1 MRKNKALLK
10 RAASLFTALVM
21 LAGSATYAQEE
32 QTSQE
37 VLSQE
42 MLSESS
48 SELSEELV
56 NGTDPE
62 ILELTSETIT
72 ESIEEQTQ
80 EAESESTQEQTQE
93 AESESV
99 QEQTQEVESESTQE
113 QTQEVESE
121 STQEQT
127 QEVESESTQEQTQ
140 ETASESIEEQTQE
153 TVNENLPELV
163 QESNSEDETT
173 ECSTDAFVDST
184 DEDMDSDIYEIGDE
198 FVKTF
203 SFDMI
208 VDRNPIYLGMA
219 GISTATG
226 NYYDQLDATSKRIY
240 NAIYEANKSS
250 ASTAKMKLNLTK
262 IFENQKVTKG
272 TNGKA
277 VYSEETKQAIFAW
290 LGSYVTPA
298 YLALTYDHPELVW
311 LSGAKYTIGY
321 SVYTP
326 WFEEGETSI
335 ITDLELAGS
344 TFTITPTKDTGAL
357 TASNV
362 NPLFDGTKS
371 QIDAMLP
378 ANATTYDKVK
388 AVHDKICSMVSYE
401 NSTQNIGNPYY
412 QTPYSLYYDAD
423 GDGKIETVCAGY
435 AKMMKLQCNKYG
447 IPCVL
452 VTGVTDSGE
461 YHMWNYI
468 QMENGVWYAVDATW
482 DDQST
487 TMYDFF
493 LVGSE
498 TYSSAA
504 FGTKKFGNTHIPSGK
519 WTTSA
524 DCVFLYPV
532 FSQTAYAG
540 QNTVTSKNG
549 LLKDSDGVWRYYT
562 NNQVDTSYTGFAASG
577 SDQVYLIN
585 GVQNTSYSG
594 LIYNGGNWYYVQ
606 KGVRNTAYS
615 GLSVYNGSWYYVK
628 GGTADW
634 SYTGLAQ
641 YNGVWYYVRQGSV
654 DWEYTGLCQYD
665 TIWFYIKNGA
675 LDWNYTGLCQHSGV
689 WYYIT
694 KGQVNWNYTGSCI
707 YNGKSYYVEK
717 GVLNWKYN
725 STAVYSSASYTAD
738 LMNVAL
744 SQYQAEEVT
753 VDETNIYSADT
764 EPESTQTEEQESH
777 EAEELNETET
787 FETEEQTQEQTE
799 ESVSQTEVAVQEEST
814 VQYSLLERIEEYLIK
829 FITYIVKLA
838 AAYIGITL

>member
-93 AESESV
+93 
-99 QEQTQEVESESTQE
+99 VESESTQ
-113 QTQEVESE
+113 
-121 STQEQT
+121 
-127 QEVESESTQEQTQ
+127 
-140 ETASESIEEQTQE
+140 EQTQE

-482 DDQST
+482 DNQST

-654 DWEYTGLCQYD
+654 DCEYTGLCQYD

>member
-1 MRKNKALLK
+1 M
-10 RAASLFTALVM
+10 
-21 LAGSATYAQEE
+21 
-32 QTSQE
+32 
-37 VLSQE
+37 
-42 MLSESS
+42 
-48 SELSEELV
+48 
-56 NGTDPE
+56 
-62 ILELTSETIT
+62 
-72 ESIEEQTQ
+72 
-80 EAESESTQEQTQE
+80 
-93 AESESV
+93 
-99 QEQTQEVESESTQE
+99 
-113 QTQEVESE
+113 
-121 STQEQT
+121 
-127 QEVESESTQEQTQ
+127 
-140 ETASESIEEQTQE
+140 
-153 TVNENLPELV
+153 PELV

-250 ASTAKMKLNLTK
+250 ASTAKMKLNLTR

-272 TNGKA
+272 ANGKA

-290 LGSYVTPA
+290 LSSYVTPA

-326 WFEEGETSI
+326 LFESGEISI

-344 TFTITPTKDTGAL
+344 TFTITPTKDTGVL
-357 TASNV
+357 TGSKV

-401 NSTQNIGNPYY
+401 NNMQNIGNPYY

-461 YHMWNYI
+461 YHMWNYV

-487 TMYDFF
+487 IMYDFF

-504 FGTKKFGNTHIPSGK
+504 FGTKKFVTTHIPSGK

-524 DCVFLYPV
+524 DCVFSYPILRT
-532 FSQTAYAG
+532 TAYKSNISVVQEG
-540 QNTVTSKNG
+540 LVQNT
-549 LLKDSDGVWRYYT
+549 DGSWSYYK
-562 NNQVDTSYTGFAASG
+562 NNQIDSNYTDLVQCGN
-577 SDQVYLIN
+577 DLIYIKN
-585 GVQNTSYSG
+585 GVQNTSFTN
-594 LIYNGGNWYYVQ
+594 LLNIKNKWYYVVKGKVDKSYTGLVLYYGTWYYIK
-606 KGVRNTAYS
+606 KGVLDWNYTGLCLYS
-615 GLSVYNGSWYYVK
+615 GTWYYVK
-628 GGTADW
+628 
-634 SYTGLAQ
+634 
-641 YNGVWYYVRQGSV
+641 
-654 DWEYTGLCQYD
+654 
-665 TIWFYIKNGA
+665 KGA
-675 LDWNYTGLCQHSGV
+675 LDWNYTGLCLYSGT
-689 WYYIT
+689 WYYVK
-694 KGQVNWNYTGSCI
+694 KGALDWNYTGLCLYSGTWYYVKKGALDWNYTGLCLYSGTWYYVKKGALDWNYTGLCLYGGTWYYVKKGALDWNYTGLCLYGGTWYYVKRGALDWNYTGVCDYYGTTYYI
-707 YNGKSYYVEK
+707 INGVLKWKYSGKVICNGKTYNVVN
-717 GVLNWKYN
+717 GV
-725 STAVYSSASYTAD
+725 A
-738 LMNVAL
+738 
-744 SQYQAEEVT
+744 
-753 VDETNIYSADT
+753 
-764 EPESTQTEEQESH
+764 
-777 EAEELNETET
+777 
-787 FETEEQTQEQTE
+787 
-799 ESVSQTEVAVQEEST
+799 
-814 VQYSLLERIEEYLIK
+814 
-829 FITYIVKLA
+829 KLQMKK
-838 AAYIGITL
+838 

>member
-80 EAESESTQEQTQE
+80 EA
-93 AESESV
+93 
-99 QEQTQEVESESTQE
+99 
-113 QTQEVESE
+113 ESE

-717 GVLNWKYN
+717 GVLNWNYN
-725 STAVYSSASYTAD
+725 STAGYSSACYTAD

>member
-80 EAESESTQEQTQE
+80 EA
-93 AESESV
+93 
-99 QEQTQEVESESTQE
+99 
-113 QTQEVESE
+113 ESE

-326 WFEEGETSI
+326 WFEEVETSI

>member
-80 EAESESTQEQTQE
+80 EA
-93 AESESV
+93 
-99 QEQTQEVESESTQE
+99 ESESTQE

-262 IFENQKVTKG
+262 IFENEKVTKG

-461 YHMWNYI
+461 YHMWNYV

>member
-10 RAASLFTALVM
+10 RAASLFTAFVM

-80 EAESESTQEQTQE
+80 EA
-93 AESESV
+93 
-99 QEQTQEVESESTQE
+99 
-113 QTQEVESE
+113 
-121 STQEQT
+121 
-127 QEVESESTQEQTQ
+127 ESESTQEQTQ

-250 ASTAKMKLNLTK
+250 ASTAKMKLNLTR

-272 TNGKA
+272 ANGKA

-290 LGSYVTPA
+290 LSSYVTPA

-326 WFEEGETSI
+326 LFESGEISI

-344 TFTITPTKDTGAL
+344 TFTITPTKDTGVL
-357 TASNV
+357 TGSKV

-401 NSTQNIGNPYY
+401 NNMQNIGNPYY

-461 YHMWNYI
+461 YHMWNYV

-487 TMYDFF
+487 IMYDFF

-504 FGTKKFGNTHIPSGK
+504 FGTKKFVTTHIPSGK

-524 DCVFLYPV
+524 DCVFSYPILRT
-532 FSQTAYAG
+532 TAYKSNISVVQEG
-540 QNTVTSKNG
+540 LVQNT
-549 LLKDSDGVWRYYT
+549 DGSWSYYK
-562 NNQVDTSYTGFAASG
+562 NNQIDSNYTDLVQCGN
-577 SDQVYLIN
+577 DLVYIKN
-585 GVQNTSYSG
+585 GVQNTSFTN
-594 LIYNGGNWYYVQ
+594 LLNIKNKWYYVVKGKVDKSYTGLVLYYGTWYYIK
-606 KGVRNTAYS
+606 KGVLDWNYTGLCLYS
-615 GLSVYNGSWYYVK
+615 GTWYYVK
-628 GGTADW
+628 
-634 SYTGLAQ
+634 
-641 YNGVWYYVRQGSV
+641 
-654 DWEYTGLCQYD
+654 
-665 TIWFYIKNGA
+665 KGA
-675 LDWNYTGLCQHSGV
+675 LDWNYTGLCLYSGT
-689 WYYIT
+689 WYYVK
-694 KGQVNWNYTGSCI
+694 KGALDWNYTGLCLYSGTWYYVKKGALDWNYTGLCLYGGTWYYVKRGALDWNYTGVCDYYGTTYYI
-707 YNGKSYYVEK
+707 INGVLKWKYSGKVICNGKTYNVVN
-717 GVLNWKYN
+717 GV
-725 STAVYSSASYTAD
+725 A
-738 LMNVAL
+738 
-744 SQYQAEEVT
+744 
-753 VDETNIYSADT
+753 
-764 EPESTQTEEQESH
+764 
-777 EAEELNETET
+777 
-787 FETEEQTQEQTE
+787 
-799 ESVSQTEVAVQEEST
+799 
-814 VQYSLLERIEEYLIK
+814 
-829 FITYIVKLA
+829 KLQMKK
-838 AAYIGITL
+838 

>member
-10 RAASLFTALVM
+10 RAASLFTAFVM
-21 LAGSATYAQEE
+21 LAGSATYAQEK

-80 EAESESTQEQTQE
+80 EAESESTQ
-93 AESESV
+93 
-99 QEQTQEVESESTQE
+99 
-113 QTQEVESE
+113 
-121 STQEQT
+121 
-127 QEVESESTQEQTQ
+127 
-140 ETASESIEEQTQE
+140 EQTQE

-272 TNGKA
+272 ANGKA

-326 WFEEGETSI
+326 LFESGETSI

-344 TFTITPTKDTGAL
+344 TFTITPTKDTGVL
-357 TASNV
+357 TGSKV

-401 NSTQNIGNPYY
+401 NNTQNIGNPYY

-461 YHMWNYI
+461 YHMWNYV

-725 STAVYSSASYTAD
+725 STAVYSSASYTVD

-744 SQYQAEEVT
+744 SQGQAEEIT

-764 EPESTQTEEQESH
+764 EPESTQAAEQVQESH
-777 EAEELNETET
+777 EAEESNDPEMLETEA
-787 FETEEQTQEQTE
+787 QTQ

>member
-93 AESESV
+93 
-99 QEQTQEVESESTQE
+99 VESESTQE
-113 QTQEVESE
+113 QTQEA
-121 STQEQT
+121 
-127 QEVESESTQEQTQ
+127 ESESTQEQTQ

>member
-80 EAESESTQEQTQE
+80 EA
-93 AESESV
+93 
-99 QEQTQEVESESTQE
+99 
-113 QTQEVESE
+113 ESE

-461 YHMWNYI
+461 YHMWNYV

-814 VQYSLLERIEEYLIK
+814 VQYSLLECIEEYLIK

>member
-1 MRKNKALLK
+1 MRKNKVLLK

-21 LAGSATYAQEE
+21 LAGSSTYAQEE
-32 QTSQE
+32 QTTQE

-42 MLSESS
+42 MLSET
-48 SELSEELV
+48 V

-80 EAESESTQEQTQE
+80 EAVSESAQEQTQE
-93 AESESV
+93 AESESA
-99 QEQTQEVESESTQE
+99 
-113 QTQEVESE
+113 
-121 STQEQT
+121 
-127 QEVESESTQEQTQ
+127 QEQTQ
-140 ETASESIEEQTQE
+140 ETVS
-153 TVNENLPELV
+153 ENLPELV
-163 QESNSEDETT
+163 QESSSEDETT

-240 NAIYEANKSS
+240 NAIYEANKNS

-272 TNGKA
+272 ANGKA
-277 VYSEETKQAIFAW
+277 VYLEETKQAIFAW

-344 TFTITPTKDTGAL
+344 TFTITPTKDTGVL
-357 TASNV
+357 TASSV

-401 NSTQNIGNPYY
+401 NSTQNIGNAYY

-487 TMYDFF
+487 IMYDFF

-504 FGTKKFGNTHIPSGK
+504 FGTKKFGTTHIPSGK

-594 LIYNGGNWYYVQ
+594 LIYNGGSWYYVQ

-628 GGTADW
+628 GGTTDW

-725 STAVYSSASYTAD
+725 SAAVYSSASYTAD
-738 LMNVAL
+738 LMNAAL

-764 EPESTQTEEQESH
+764 EPESTQTEEQEQESH
-777 EAEELNETET
+777 GAEELNELET
-787 FETEEQTQEQTE
+787 LETEAQTQEQTQ
-799 ESVSQTEVAVQEEST
+799 ESVSHTEVAVQEEST

>member
-80 EAESESTQEQTQE
+80 EA
-93 AESESV
+93 
-99 QEQTQEVESESTQE
+99 
-113 QTQEVESE
+113 ESE

-814 VQYSLLERIEEYLIK
+814 VQYSLLECIEEYLIK

>member
-80 EAESESTQEQTQE
+80 EA
-93 AESESV
+93 
-99 QEQTQEVESESTQE
+99 
-113 QTQEVESE
+113 ESE

-461 YHMWNYI
+461 YHMWNYV

-725 STAVYSSASYTAD
+725 SAAVYSSASYTVD

-744 SQYQAEEVT
+744 SQYQAEEIT

-764 EPESTQTEEQESH
+764 EPESTQAAEQVQESH
-777 EAEELNETET
+777 EAEESNDPEMVETEA
-787 FETEEQTQEQTE
+787 QTQE
-799 ESVSQTEVAVQEEST
+799 SVSNAEIVVQEELT

>member
-80 EAESESTQEQTQE
+80 EA
-93 AESESV
+93 
-99 QEQTQEVESESTQE
+99 ESESTQE

-725 STAVYSSASYTAD
+725 SAAVYSSASYTVD

-744 SQYQAEEVT
+744 SQYQAEEIT
-753 VDETNIYSADT
+753 VDEINIYSADT
-764 EPESTQTEEQESH
+764 EPESTQAAEQVQESH
-777 EAEELNETET
+777 EAEESNDPEMLETEA
-787 FETEEQTQEQTE
+787 QTQEQTE

>member
-80 EAESESTQEQTQE
+80 EA
-93 AESESV
+93 
-99 QEQTQEVESESTQE
+99 ESESTQE

-787 FETEEQTQEQTE
+787 FETEEQTQE
-799 ESVSQTEVAVQEEST
+799 SVSQTEVAVQEEST

>member
-80 EAESESTQEQTQE
+80 EA
-93 AESESV
+93 
-99 QEQTQEVESESTQE
+99 ESESTQE

-219 GISTATG
+219 GISSATG

-250 ASTAKMKLNLTK
+250 ASTAKMKLKLTK

-272 TNGKA
+272 ANGKA

-326 WFEEGETSI
+326 LFESGEISI

-344 TFTITPTKDTGAL
+344 TFTITPTKDTGVL
-357 TASNV
+357 TGSKV

-401 NSTQNIGNPYY
+401 NNMQNIGNPYY

-461 YHMWNYI
+461 YHMWNYV

-487 TMYDFF
+487 IMYDFF

-504 FGTKKFGNTHIPSGK
+504 FGTKKFVTTHIPSGK

-524 DCVFLYPV
+524 DCVFSYPILRT
-532 FSQTAYAG
+532 TAYKSNISVVQEG
-540 QNTVTSKNG
+540 LVQNT
-549 LLKDSDGVWRYYT
+549 DGSWSYYK
-562 NNQVDTSYTGFAASG
+562 NNQIDSNYTDLVQCGN
-577 SDQVYLIN
+577 DLVYIKN
-585 GVQNTSYSG
+585 GVQNTSFTN
-594 LIYNGGNWYYVQ
+594 LLNIKNKWYYVVKGKVDKSYTGLVLYYGTWYYIK
-606 KGVRNTAYS
+606 KGVLDWNYTGLCLYS
-615 GLSVYNGSWYYVK
+615 GTWYYVK
-628 GGTADW
+628 
-634 SYTGLAQ
+634 
-641 YNGVWYYVRQGSV
+641 
-654 DWEYTGLCQYD
+654 
-665 TIWFYIKNGA
+665 KGA
-675 LDWNYTGLCQHSGV
+675 LDWNYTGLCLYSGT
-689 WYYIT
+689 WYYVK
-694 KGQVNWNYTGSCI
+694 KGALDWNYTGLCLYSGTWYYVKKGALDWNYTGLCLYGGTWYYVKKGALDWNYTGLCLYGGTWYYVKKGALDWNYTGLCLYGGTWYYVKRGALDWNYTGVCDYYGTTYYI
-707 YNGKSYYVEK
+707 INGVLKWKYSGKVICNGKTYNVVN
-717 GVLNWKYN
+717 GV
-725 STAVYSSASYTAD
+725 A
-738 LMNVAL
+738 
-744 SQYQAEEVT
+744 
-753 VDETNIYSADT
+753 
-764 EPESTQTEEQESH
+764 
-777 EAEELNETET
+777 
-787 FETEEQTQEQTE
+787 
-799 ESVSQTEVAVQEEST
+799 
-814 VQYSLLERIEEYLIK
+814 
-829 FITYIVKLA
+829 KLQMKK
-838 AAYIGITL
+838 

>member
-10 RAASLFTALVM
+10 RAASLFTAFVM

-113 QTQEVESE
+113 QTQE
-121 STQEQT
+121 
-127 QEVESESTQEQTQ
+127 
-140 ETASESIEEQTQE
+140 TASESIEEQTQE

-173 ECSTDAFVDST
+173 ECLTDAFVDST

-272 TNGKA
+272 ANGKA

-290 LGSYVTPA
+290 LSSYVTPA

>member
-10 RAASLFTALVM
+10 RAASLFTAFVM

-93 AESESV
+93 AESES
-99 QEQTQEVESESTQE
+99 
-113 QTQEVESE
+113 
-121 STQEQT
+121 TQEQT

-173 ECSTDAFVDST
+173 ECLTDAFVDST

-272 TNGKA
+272 ANGKA

-290 LGSYVTPA
+290 LSSYVTPA

-326 WFEEGETSI
+326 LFESGEISI

-344 TFTITPTKDTGAL
+344 TFTITPTKDTGVL
-357 TASNV
+357 TGSKV

-401 NSTQNIGNPYY
+401 NNMQNIGNQYY

-461 YHMWNYI
+461 YHMWNYV

-524 DCVFLYPV
+524 DCVFSYPIL
-532 FSQTAYAG
+532 STTAYKSNISVVQEG
-540 QNTVTSKNG
+540 LVQNTEGSW
-549 LLKDSDGVWRYYT
+549 SYYK
-562 NNQVDTSYTGFAASG
+562 NNQIDSNYTDLVQCGN
-577 SDQVYLIN
+577 DLIYIKN
-585 GVQNTSYSG
+585 GVQNTSFTN
-594 LIYNGGNWYYVQ
+594 LLNIKNKWYYVV
-606 KGVRNTAYS
+606 KGKVDKSYT
-615 GLSVYNGSWYYVK
+615 GLVLYYGTWYYIKQGVLDWNYTGLCLYGGTWYYVK
-628 GGTADW
+628 
-634 SYTGLAQ
+634 
-641 YNGVWYYVRQGSV
+641 
-654 DWEYTGLCQYD
+654 
-665 TIWFYIKNGA
+665 KGA
-675 LDWNYTGLCQHSGV
+675 LDWNYTGLCLYGGT
-689 WYYIT
+689 WYYVK
-694 KGQVNWNYTGSCI
+694 KGALDWNYTGVCDYYGTTYYIINGVLKWNYSGKVIC
-707 YNGKSYYVEK
+707 NGKTYNVVN
-717 GVLNWKYN
+717 GV
-725 STAVYSSASYTAD
+725 A
-738 LMNVAL
+738 
-744 SQYQAEEVT
+744 
-753 VDETNIYSADT
+753 
-764 EPESTQTEEQESH
+764 
-777 EAEELNETET
+777 
-787 FETEEQTQEQTE
+787 
-799 ESVSQTEVAVQEEST
+799 
-814 VQYSLLERIEEYLIK
+814 
-829 FITYIVKLA
+829 KL
-838 AAYIGITL
+838 

>member
-1 MRKNKALLK
+1 MRKNKVLLK
-10 RAASLFTALVM
+10 QAASLFTALVM
-21 LAGSATYAQEE
+21 LAGSSTYAQEE
-32 QTSQE
+32 QTTQE

-42 MLSESS
+42 MLSET
-48 SELSEELV
+48 V

-80 EAESESTQEQTQE
+80 EAVSESTQEQTQE
-93 AESESV
+93 AESES
-99 QEQTQEVESESTQE
+99 
-113 QTQEVESE
+113 
-121 STQEQT
+121 
-127 QEVESESTQEQTQ
+127 TQEQTQ
-140 ETASESIEEQTQE
+140 ETVS
-153 TVNENLPELV
+153 ENLPELV
-163 QESNSEDETT
+163 QESSSEDETT

-203 SFDMI
+203 SLDMI

-240 NAIYEANKSS
+240 NAIYEANKNS

-272 TNGKA
+272 ANGKA
-277 VYSEETKQAIFAW
+277 VYLEETKQAIFAW

-344 TFTITPTKDTGAL
+344 TFTITPTKDTGVL
-357 TASNV
+357 TASSV

-401 NSTQNIGNPYY
+401 NSTQNIGNQYY

-461 YHMWNYI
+461 YHMWNYV

-487 TMYDFF
+487 IMYDFF

-504 FGTKKFGNTHIPSGK
+504 FGTKKFGTTHIPSGK

-524 DCVFLYPV
+524 DCVFLYPI

-594 LIYNGGNWYYVQ
+594 LIYNGGSWYYVQ

-725 STAVYSSASYTAD
+725 SAAVYSSASYTAD
-738 LMNVAL
+738 LMNAAL

-764 EPESTQTEEQESH
+764 EPESTQTEEQEQESH
-777 EAEELNETET
+777 GAEELNEPET
-787 FETEEQTQEQTE
+787 FETEAQTQE
-799 ESVSQTEVAVQEEST
+799 SISQTEIAVQEEST

-838 AAYIGITL
+838 AAYIGSAL

>member
-10 RAASLFTALVM
+10 RAASLFTAFVM

-93 AESESV
+93 A
-99 QEQTQEVESESTQE
+99 
-113 QTQEVESE
+113 
-121 STQEQT
+121 
-127 QEVESESTQEQTQ
+127 ESESTQEQTQ

-250 ASTAKMKLNLTK
+250 ASTAKMKLNLTR

-272 TNGKA
+272 ANGKA

-290 LGSYVTPA
+290 LSSYVTPA

-326 WFEEGETSI
+326 LFESGEISI

-344 TFTITPTKDTGAL
+344 TFTITPTKDTGVL
-357 TASNV
+357 TGSKV

-371 QIDAMLP
+371 QIDAVLP

-401 NSTQNIGNPYY
+401 NNMQNIGNPYY

-461 YHMWNYI
+461 YHMWNYV

-487 TMYDFF
+487 IMYDFF

-504 FGTKKFGNTHIPSGK
+504 FGTKKFVTTHIPSGK

-524 DCVFLYPV
+524 DCVFSYPILRT
-532 FSQTAYAG
+532 TAYKSNISVVQEG
-540 QNTVTSKNG
+540 LVQNT
-549 LLKDSDGVWRYYT
+549 DGSWSYYK
-562 NNQVDTSYTGFAASG
+562 NNQIDSNYTDLVQCGN
-577 SDQVYLIN
+577 DLVYIKN
-585 GVQNTSYSG
+585 GVQNTSFTN
-594 LIYNGGNWYYVQ
+594 LLNIKNKWYYVVKGKVDKSYTGLVLYYGTWYYIK
-606 KGVRNTAYS
+606 KGVLDWNYTGLCLYS
-615 GLSVYNGSWYYVK
+615 GTWYYVK
-628 GGTADW
+628 
-634 SYTGLAQ
+634 
-641 YNGVWYYVRQGSV
+641 
-654 DWEYTGLCQYD
+654 
-665 TIWFYIKNGA
+665 KGA
-675 LDWNYTGLCQHSGV
+675 LDWNYTGLCLYSGT
-689 WYYIT
+689 WYYVK
-694 KGQVNWNYTGSCI
+694 KGALDWNYTGLCLYSGTWYYVKKGALDWNYTGLCLYGGTWYYVKKGALDWNYTGLCLYGGTWYYVKKGALDWNYTGLCLYGGTWYYVKRGALDWNYTGVCDYYGTTYYI
-707 YNGKSYYVEK
+707 INGVLKWKYSGKVICNGKTYNVVN
-717 GVLNWKYN
+717 GV
-725 STAVYSSASYTAD
+725 A
-738 LMNVAL
+738 
-744 SQYQAEEVT
+744 
-753 VDETNIYSADT
+753 
-764 EPESTQTEEQESH
+764 
-777 EAEELNETET
+777 
-787 FETEEQTQEQTE
+787 
-799 ESVSQTEVAVQEEST
+799 
-814 VQYSLLERIEEYLIK
+814 
-829 FITYIVKLA
+829 KLQMKK
-838 AAYIGITL
+838 

>member
-99 QEQTQEVESESTQE
+99 
-113 QTQEVESE
+113 
-121 STQEQT
+121 QEQT

>member
-93 AESESV
+93 
-99 QEQTQEVESESTQE
+99 
-113 QTQEVESE
+113 
-121 STQEQT
+121 
-127 QEVESESTQEQTQ
+127 
-140 ETASESIEEQTQE
+140 TASESIEEQTQE

-219 GISTATG
+219 GISSATG

-250 ASTAKMKLNLTK
+250 ASTAKMKLKLTK

-272 TNGKA
+272 ANGKA

-326 WFEEGETSI
+326 LFESGETSI

-344 TFTITPTKDTGAL
+344 TFTITPTKDTGVL
-357 TASNV
+357 TGSKV

-401 NSTQNIGNPYY
+401 NNTQNIGNQYY

-461 YHMWNYI
+461 YHMWNYV

-562 NNQVDTSYTGFAASG
+562 NNQVDTSYTGFAVSG
-577 SDQVYLIN
+577 SDHVYLIN

-725 STAVYSSASYTAD
+725 SAAVYSSASYTAD

-744 SQYQAEEVT
+744 SQDQAEEIT

-764 EPESTQTEEQESH
+764 EPESTQAAEQLQESH
-777 EAEELNETET
+777 EAEESNDPEMLETEA
-787 FETEEQTQEQTE
+787 QTQE
-799 ESVSQTEVAVQEEST
+799 SVSNAEIVVQEELT

>member
-1 MRKNKALLK
+1 MRKNKVLLK
-10 RAASLFTALVM
+10 RAASLFTAFVI

-42 MLSESS
+42 ILSESS

-93 AESESV
+93 AESES
-99 QEQTQEVESESTQE
+99 TQ
-113 QTQEVESE
+113 
-121 STQEQT
+121 
-127 QEVESESTQEQTQ
+127 
-140 ETASESIEEQTQE
+140 EQTQE

-272 TNGKA
+272 ANGKA

-290 LGSYVTPA
+290 LSSYVTPA

-326 WFEEGETSI
+326 LFESGETSI

-344 TFTITPTKDTGAL
+344 TFTIIPTKDTGVL
-357 TASNV
+357 TGSKV

-401 NSTQNIGNPYY
+401 NNMQNIGNPYY

-461 YHMWNYI
+461 YHMWNYV

-504 FGTKKFGNTHIPSGK
+504 FGTKKFVTTHVPSGK

-524 DCVFLYPV
+524 DCVFSYPIL
-532 FSQTAYAG
+532 STTAYKSNISVVQEG
-540 QNTVTSKNG
+540 LVQNT
-549 LLKDSDGVWRYYT
+549 DGSWSYYK
-562 NNQVDTSYTGFAASG
+562 NNQIDSNYTDLVQCGN
-577 SDQVYLIN
+577 DLIYIKN
-585 GVQNTSYSG
+585 GVQNTSFTN
-594 LIYNGGNWYYVQ
+594 LLNIKNKWYYVV
-606 KGVRNTAYS
+606 KGKVDKSYT
-615 GLSVYNGSWYYVK
+615 GLVLYYGTWYYIKQGVLDWNYTGLCLYGGTWYYVK
-628 GGTADW
+628 
-634 SYTGLAQ
+634 
-641 YNGVWYYVRQGSV
+641 
-654 DWEYTGLCQYD
+654 
-665 TIWFYIKNGA
+665 KGA
-675 LDWNYTGLCQHSGV
+675 LDWNYTGVCDYYGTN
-689 WYYIT
+689 YYII
-694 KGQVNWNYTGSCI
+694 KGALNWG
-707 YNGKSYYVEK
+707 YNGTITWNGKKHSVVW
-717 GVLNWKYN
+717 GV
-725 STAVYSSASYTAD
+725 
-738 LMNVAL
+738 
-744 SQYQAEEVT
+744 
-753 VDETNIYSADT
+753 
-764 EPESTQTEEQESH
+764 
-777 EAEELNETET
+777 
-787 FETEEQTQEQTE
+787 
-799 ESVSQTEVAVQEEST
+799 
-814 VQYSLLERIEEYLIK
+814 
-829 FITYIVKLA
+829 VK
-838 AAYIGITL
+838 

>member
-80 EAESESTQEQTQE
+80 EA
-93 AESESV
+93 
-99 QEQTQEVESESTQE
+99 
-113 QTQEVESE
+113 
-121 STQEQT
+121 
-127 QEVESESTQEQTQ
+127 ESESTQEQTQ

>member
-1 MRKNKALLK
+1 MRKNKVLLK
-10 RAASLFTALVM
+10 QAASLFTALVM
-21 LAGSATYAQEE
+21 LAGSSTYAQEE
-32 QTSQE
+32 QTTQE

-42 MLSESS
+42 MLSET
-48 SELSEELV
+48 V

-80 EAESESTQEQTQE
+80 EAVSESTQEQTQE
-93 AESESV
+93 AESES
-99 QEQTQEVESESTQE
+99 
-113 QTQEVESE
+113 
-121 STQEQT
+121 
-127 QEVESESTQEQTQ
+127 TQEQTQ
-140 ETASESIEEQTQE
+140 ETVS
-153 TVNENLPELV
+153 ENLPELV
-163 QESNSEDETT
+163 QESSSEDETT

-203 SFDMI
+203 SLDMI

-240 NAIYEANKSS
+240 NAIYEANKNS

-272 TNGKA
+272 ANGKA

-344 TFTITPTKDTGAL
+344 TFTITPTKDTGVL
-357 TASNV
+357 TASSV

-401 NSTQNIGNPYY
+401 NSTQNIGNQYY

-461 YHMWNYI
+461 YHMWNYV

-487 TMYDFF
+487 IMYDFF

-504 FGTKKFGNTHIPSGK
+504 FGTKKFGTTHIPSGK

-524 DCVFLYPV
+524 DCVFLYPI

-594 LIYNGGNWYYVQ
+594 LIYNGGSWYYVQ

-725 STAVYSSASYTAD
+725 SAAVYSSASYTAD
-738 LMNVAL
+738 LMNAAL

-764 EPESTQTEEQESH
+764 EPESTQTEEQEQESH
-777 EAEELNETET
+777 GAEELNEPET
-787 FETEEQTQEQTE
+787 FETEAQTQE
-799 ESVSQTEVAVQEEST
+799 SISQTEIAVQEEST

-838 AAYIGITL
+838 AAYIGSAL

>member
-80 EAESESTQEQTQE
+80 EAESESTQEQTK
-93 AESESV
+93 
-99 QEQTQEVESESTQE
+99 
-113 QTQEVESE
+113 EVESE

>member
-1 MRKNKALLK
+1 MRKNKVLLK
-10 RAASLFTALVM
+10 RAASLFTAFVM

-80 EAESESTQEQTQE
+80 EAESESTQ
-93 AESESV
+93 
-99 QEQTQEVESESTQE
+99 
-113 QTQEVESE
+113 
-121 STQEQT
+121 
-127 QEVESESTQEQTQ
+127 
-140 ETASESIEEQTQE
+140 EQTQE

-272 TNGKA
+272 ANGKA

-290 LGSYVTPA
+290 LSSYVTPA

-326 WFEEGETSI
+326 LFESGEISI

-344 TFTITPTKDTGAL
+344 TFTIIPTKDTGVL
-357 TASNV
+357 TGSKV

-401 NSTQNIGNPYY
+401 NNMQNIGNPYY

-461 YHMWNYI
+461 YHMWNYV

-504 FGTKKFGNTHIPSGK
+504 FGTKKFVTTHVPSGK

-524 DCVFLYPV
+524 DCVFSYPIL
-532 FSQTAYAG
+532 STTAYKSNISVVQEG
-540 QNTVTSKNG
+540 LVQNTDGSWSYYKNNQIDSNYTDLVQCGNDLIYIKNG
-549 LLKDSDGVWRYYT
+549 WYYVVKGK
-562 NNQVDTSYTGFAASG
+562 VDKSYTGLVLYYG
-577 SDQVYLIN
+577 
-585 GVQNTSYSG
+585 T
-594 LIYNGGNWYYVQ
+594 WYYIKQ
-606 KGVRNTAYS
+606 GVLDWNYT
-615 GLSVYNGSWYYVK
+615 GLCLYGGTWYYVK
-628 GGTADW
+628 
-634 SYTGLAQ
+634 
-641 YNGVWYYVRQGSV
+641 
-654 DWEYTGLCQYD
+654 
-665 TIWFYIKNGA
+665 KGA
-675 LDWNYTGLCQHSGV
+675 LDWNYTGLCLYSGT
-689 WYYIT
+689 WYYVK
-694 KGQVNWNYTGSCI
+694 KGVLDWNYTGLCLYYGTWYYI
-707 YNGKSYYVEK
+707 KKGALDWNYTGLCLYYGTWYYIKKGALDWGYTGVCAYYGTNYYIIKGALNWGYNGTITWNGKKHSVVW
-717 GVLNWKYN
+717 GV
-725 STAVYSSASYTAD
+725 
-738 LMNVAL
+738 
-744 SQYQAEEVT
+744 
-753 VDETNIYSADT
+753 
-764 EPESTQTEEQESH
+764 
-777 EAEELNETET
+777 
-787 FETEEQTQEQTE
+787 
-799 ESVSQTEVAVQEEST
+799 
-814 VQYSLLERIEEYLIK
+814 
-829 FITYIVKLA
+829 VK
-838 AAYIGITL
+838 